1 MASKRSSAGAIVIAV
16 AVMVVLFFGSFMVG
30 QYPIDPVGV
39 VEIIGAQLFGFDC
52 SQSDM
57 AQTIVWKVRLP
68 RICAALLVGA
78 ALSIAGAVYQGLF
91 KNPMVSPDI
100 LGASSGAGFG
110 AALAILL
117 SLPYAFI
124 QVNAFAFGIVAV
136 GLAYF
141 VCQRVSR
148 GKDAILMLVLGGMI
162 VSTLFSSFIT
172 LTKYVADPDSK
183 LPEITYWLMGSLST
197 VNLQDILFLLPPL
210 LIGIAPLAFLRWQ
223 LNAMAFGDEEAQA
236 MGLNVKRL
244 RGLFILC
251 ATLLTAASVAIAGMI
266 GWIGL
271 IIPHMARFIVGPN
284 CKVLLPM
291 SFLVGGSFLL
301 LVDNVARNLFTVEVP
316 LGILTSII
324 GAPFF
329 FYLLL
334 KRKKE
339 QL

>member
-1 MASKRSSAGAIVIAV
+1 M
-16 AVMVVLFFGSFMVG
+16 
-30 QYPIDPVGV
+30 
-39 VEIIGAQLFGFDC
+39 
-52 SQSDM
+52 
-57 AQTIVWKVRLP
+57 
-68 RICAALLVGA
+68 
-78 ALSIAGAVYQGLF
+78 
-91 KNPMVSPDI
+91 
-100 LGASSGAGFG
+100 
-110 AALAILL
+110 
-117 SLPYAFI
+117 
-124 QVNAFAFGIVAV
+124 NAFVFGIVAV

-197 VNLQDILFLLPPL
+197 ANLQDVLFLLPPL
-210 LIGIAPLAFLRWQ
+210 LIGMAPLACLRWQ

-271 IIPHMARFIVGPN
+271 IIPHMARFMVGPN

-339 QL
+339 QS